1 MIERM
6 AGLKLIHSALAI
18 DEGNYNLFLLV
29 IYNTNS
35 LKIYKNVYILDEDDE
50 ISYSNEVIELFL
62 KTILKSSSNK
72 HNETQSGYFISMITD
87 LFLEGQF
94 DEQNSVDVTGM

>member
-1 MIERM
+1 M
-6 AGLKLIHSALAI
+6 
-18 DEGNYNLFLLV
+18 
-29 IYNTNS
+29 
-35 LKIYKNVYILDEDDE
+35 YILDEDDE
-50 ISYSNEVIELFL
+50 ISYSNEVIELLL

-94 DEQNSVDVTGM
+94 GHLNPVDVTGM

>member
-1 MIERM
+1 M
-6 AGLKLIHSALAI
+6 
-18 DEGNYNLFLLV
+18 
-29 IYNTNS
+29 
-35 LKIYKNVYILDEDDE
+35 YILDEDDE
-50 ISYSNEVIELFL
+50 ISYSNEVIELLL

-94 DEQNSVDVTGM
+94 NPVDVTGM